1 MSSQSDRV
9 GFELMTEE
17 EQELYLLTH
26 LRVHNA
32 AGLLAMADSVVGE
45 SVVDLWLMRWSSSLF
60 DLPVVCMF
68 LGEPPEDHEAAR
80 IEMANTLIRARRD
93 ARVPGKQAG

>member
-9 GFELMTEE
+9 SFELMTEE

-32 AGLLAMADSVVGE
+32 VGLLALADSVVGE
-45 SVVDLWLMRWSSSLF
+45 SIVDLWLMRWSSSSF
-60 DLPVVCMF
+60 DLPVVCMSK
-68 LGEPPEDHEAAR
+68 GEPPEDHEAAR